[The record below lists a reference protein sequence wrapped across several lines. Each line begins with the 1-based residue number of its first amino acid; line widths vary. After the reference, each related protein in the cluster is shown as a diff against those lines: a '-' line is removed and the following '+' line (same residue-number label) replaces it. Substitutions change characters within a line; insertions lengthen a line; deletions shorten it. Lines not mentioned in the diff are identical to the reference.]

1 MVGLLPERLAVR
13 IVSGT
18 NRPFHQFGNKE
29 PQKSQLLSTEL
40 LKLIGAMEADTLV
53 VVARQV
59 LHSSRRANMIAV
71 CLLESY
77 FQGSETLMTKKIF
90 AIMLLAGGAALTMHS
105 LADEPTITQDELV
118 RRTQELFDSLVPG
131 NQEPFKKYFAED
143 AMFFDEKGRSMDKA
157 ALVKDVQP
165 LPKGYS
171 GTIKLVR
178 PKSHIEGAM
187 AILSYDLDE
196 TETIFGQ
203 NMTARYHET
212 DTWMRR
218 GGKWQIVAGQVL
230 RYYEDPA
237 VGKADTSKFK
247 DYVGSYRLGPE
258 RTMAITIENGRLYA
272 TRSGRPRE
280 ELIPE
285 ASDIFFRKGME
296 GRTLF
301 GHSDDGKVTTFIDRR
316 NNEDVVWTKVK

>member
-1 MVGLLPERLAVR
+1 MRQTLIPFLLLMCAMVAAVR
-13 IVSGT
+13 
-18 NRPFHQFGNKE
+18 
-29 PQKSQLLSTEL
+29 
-40 LKLIGAMEADTLV
+40 
-53 VVARQV
+53 
-59 LHSSRRANMIAV
+59 
-71 CLLESY
+71 
-77 FQGSETLMTKKIF
+77 
-90 AIMLLAGGAALTMHS
+90 GAAQ
-105 LADEPTITQDELV
+105 EQTITQDELV
-118 RRTQELFDSLVPG
+118 RRTQELFDSVAPG
-131 NQEPFKKYFAED
+131 NAEPFKKYFAED

-165 LPKGYS
+165 MPKGYS

-178 PKSHIEGAM
+178 PKSHIQGNV

-196 TETIFGQ
+196 METIFGQ

-237 VGKADTSKFK
+237 AGKADTSEFPS
-247 DYVGSYRLGPE
+247 YVGTYQLGPE
-258 RTMAITIENGRLYA
+258 RTMTIAAEDGHLYA
-272 TRSGRPRE
+272 TRNGRPRE

-285 ASDIFFRKGME
+285 ASDIFFRKGVE

-301 GHSDDGKVTTFIDRR
+301 GHGDDGKVVSLIDRR
-316 NNEDVVWTKVK
+316 NNEDVVWRKVR